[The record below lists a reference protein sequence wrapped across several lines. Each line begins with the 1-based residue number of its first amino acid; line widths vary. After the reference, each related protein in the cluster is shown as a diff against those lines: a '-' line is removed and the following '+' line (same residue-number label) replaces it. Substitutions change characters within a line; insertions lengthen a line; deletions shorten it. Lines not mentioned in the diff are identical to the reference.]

1 MRRRNREN
9 KTTKKEGSKPAAI
22 EDDRFSKAQYD
33 PRFLKPKKNDN
44 KVKIDN
50 RFKAMLKND
59 KEFGDRAKV
68 DQYGRKVKSTV
79 KQDLSK
85 FYELEDEESSE
96 EEVDEDKRKAD
107 ILARS
112 RGELVDESSSDED
125 DGEGYDLEMIN
136 DGDDTTDEEYEE
148 AEDDSDMNTAEDIP
162 YGDETKRFACVN
174 MDWDNVKSKDLYMAF
189 NSIKPPGGSI
199 ISVTVYP
206 SEFGKECME
215 KENQQGPPKEIF
227 QSGKSNGEDEEK
239 SEDEDEG
246 LKHEVGDGE
255 EEFDQQALRVYQLN
269 KLKYYFAVIEC
280 DSVKTAK
287 HIYDEV
293 DTKELE
299 STANFFDLRF
309 IPDEMEFTDPPRDV
323 TKNDPTSYKPVDFI
337 TDVLTRS
344 KVKLTWEDEDPD
356 RVKLTRRKFTQDEI
370 EDQDFSALLGSDSE
384 EDEKEDLKQKY
395 RALLNFAKSQKE
407 EEEGSDE
414 EMEIT
419 FTPGLSKS
427 KADESESES
436 EDEDEEEEEDEQISN
451 LPVKED
457 PKASAKPANE
467 TTIEAY
473 MRKQREKRMAKASA
487 KNAKIEA
494 KKAAEPVKTKAELK
508 AEEHQR
514 KAELELLLAEEDG
527 EAKREHFDLKEVM
540 KSEKKNKKKKKQD
553 LTETQD
559 NFEIDTQDP
568 RFSAIHESH
577 MFAIDPTNPNFK
589 KTKAMD
595 ALMKERRNRSN
606 NNNNSGEEVICN
618 YKNDIIIT
626 NINIYFSLNL
636 SKLLKLNL
644 AKQNQ
649 N

>member
-1 MRRRNREN
+1 
-9 KTTKKEGSKPAAI
+9 I

-85 FYELEDEESSE
+85 FYELEDDEESSE
-96 EEVDEDKRKAD
+96 EEVDEGKRKAD

-112 RGELVDESSSDED
+112 RGELVDESSSEED
-125 DGEGYDLEMIN
+125 DGEDYDLEMIN

-148 AEDDSDMNTAEDIP
+148 AEDDSTMNATEDIP

-206 SEFGKECME
+206 SEFGKECIE

-227 QSGKSNGEDEEK
+227 QSGKSNEEEEK
-239 SEDEDEG
+239 SEDED
-246 LKHEVGDGE
+246 E
-255 EEFDQQALRVYQLN
+255 EEFDQQALRLYQLN
-269 KLKYYFAVIEC
+269 KLKYYFAVVEC

-323 TKNDPTSYKPVDFI
+323 TKSDPTSYKPVDFI

-344 KVKLTWEDEDPD
+344 KVKLTWEDDDPD

-427 KADESESES
+427 KA
-436 EDEDEEEEEDEQISN
+436 EDN

-508 AEEHQR
+508 AEERQH

-540 KSEKKNKKKKKQD
+540 KSEKKNKKKKKQE
-553 LTETQD
+553 LTEIQD

-595 ALMKERRNRSN
+595 ALIKERRNRSV
-606 NNNNSGEEVICN
+606 NNNSSE
-618 YKNDIIIT
+618 
-626 NINIYFSLNL
+626 
-636 SKLLKLNL
+636 
-644 AKQNQ
+644 
-649 N
+649 